1 MGEEIKQPT
10 PAFSDLPSGMS
21 NGKGPMTSARRRR
34 HGRMEGSV
42 SPNDADNEGADG
54 SGLQPPARWAQTSF
68 RIGLIKPASIPP
80 ASLGALALL
89 STPAD

>member
-54 SGLQPPARWAQTSF
+54 GGLQPPARSGHAGT
-68 RIGLIKPASIPP
+68 RHRVTRGDDKIA
-80 ASLGALALL
+80 
-89 STPAD
+89 